1 MSIQADL
8 LEQYEHWARLTR
20 EEGVALRSGDWKAAA
35 ACQERKAALR
45 TLIDQLTRAAD
56 AAWAGPVPASTP
68 SRAQVRQK
76 LQELIALEE
85 ANRELLA
92 RLHEMDLRR
101 EADLGLAQRH
111 LGQVHRSYAQPP
123 APTWQSY
130 S

>member
-20 EEGVALRSGDWKAAA
+20 DEGAALRAGDWKAAT

-45 TLIDQLTRAAD
+45 LLIEQLTRAAD
-56 AAWAGPVPASTP
+56 AAWSGPVSPNTP

-101 EADLGLAQRH
+101 DADLGLAQHH
-111 LGQVHRSYAQPP
+111 LGQVHRSYTQPP
-123 APTWQSY
+123 VPTWQSY